1 MLTVTYTPDSSSS
14 SLYHSATGSNSVTV
28 TTTPGKVT
36 PAVLV
41 TPSASSI
48 TTAQALTVTVT
59 VGGGSG
65 NGTPSGSVTL
75 TSGSYSSQQ
84 KLAAGS
90 TMFSLAAGAL
100 PAGTNT
106 LNATY
111 TPDSS
116 GASAYTTATQSAS
129 VTVTQAIGEAAAT
142 VTVKASSAAITD
154 LDTVQVTISV
164 SGASGQATPTGTV
177 SLSSGSYSAQ
187 QALSSGMASF
197 TIAAGS
203 LSSGADTLTAAY
215 SGDATYATA
224 NATTNVTVAPLVMS
238 MTSLSSI
245 SGGSSGSGN
254 VSLRAGSTYSG
265 TIGIA
270 CSLIASP
277 AGAQSLPTCSL
288 NPASVNLAA
297 GGSGTAVLTVNTSAA
312 SSASTR
318 PNFWPVGG
326 GVRCWQL
333 CS

>member
-1 MLTVTYTPDSSSS
+1 
-14 SLYHSATGSNSVTV
+14 
-28 TTTPGKVT
+28 
-36 PAVLV
+36 
-41 TPSASSI
+41 
-48 TTAQALTVTVT
+48 
-59 VGGGSG
+59 
-65 NGTPSGSVTL
+65 
-75 TSGSYSSQQ
+75 
-84 KLAAGS
+84 
-90 TMFSLAAGAL
+90 
-100 PAGTNT
+100 
-106 LNATY
+106 
-111 TPDSS
+111 
-116 GASAYTTATQSAS
+116 
-129 VTVTQAIGEAAAT
+129 
-142 VTVKASSAAITD
+142 
-154 LDTVQVTISV
+154 
-164 SGASGQATPTGTV
+164 
-177 SLSSGSYSAQ
+177 
-187 QALSSGMASF
+187 MASF

-312 SSASTR
+312 SSASAR

-326 GVRCWQL
+326 GGSLLAALLMIGIPSRRRRWASVMMMVLVIAAAGFIGCGGGGGTSPKSTQTG
-333 CS
+333 SPATTAGSYTFAVTATDSANSKVTTSTNVSVTVQ